1 MKRSVIS
8 TSNAPAAV
16 GPYSQAVTAGELVYC
31 SGQVPLIP
39 ETGKMVEGGIEEQT
53 RQALN
58 NLSAVLAAAGSSLAD
73 TLKIQIF
80 ITDMG
85 NFSRMNAVYSEFF
98 EGDYPAR
105 FCVEVSALPLGALV
119 EIDAV
124 GLCRAQRIRY
134 GFSGYGQLP
143 AY

>member
-1 MKRSVIS
+1 MKRSIVS
-8 TSNAPAAV
+8 TSKAPAAV
-16 GPYSQAVTAGELVYC
+16 GPYSQAVTAGNLVYC
-31 SGQVPLIP
+31 SGQVPLVP

-58 NLSAVLAAAGSSLAD
+58 NLSAVLAAAGSSLGD

-119 EIDAV
+119 EIDAI
-124 GLCRAQRIRY
+124 GLCH
-134 GFSGYGQLP
+134 P
-143 AY
+143 

>member
-1 MKRSVIS
+1 MKKSVIS

-16 GPYSQAVTAGELVYC
+16 GPYSQAVTAGEFVYC

-124 GLCRAQRIRY
+124 GLCRA
-134 GFSGYGQLP
+134 
-143 AY
+143 

>member
-1 MKRSVIS
+1 MKKSVIS
-8 TSNAPAAV
+8 TSSAPAAV

-124 GLCRAQRIRY
+124 GLCRA
-134 GFSGYGQLP
+134 
-143 AY
+143 

>member
-16 GPYSQAVTAGELVYC
+16 GPYSQAVTAGEFVYC

-124 GLCRAQRIRY
+124 GLCRA
-134 GFSGYGQLP
+134 
-143 AY
+143 